1 MQPSPITQVP
11 VMQQYEAGLAAL
23 LGSLAAMGLTVQTQ
37 VEVLPE
43 NKAGLEDA
51 LDGARVTIAYRQ
63 SEFGEGNRGGGQP
76 FYGGLGSPAAQE
88 ETLHA
93 DVFVRARGR
102 SNSKGVYQVI
112 EAVRYLLMGKVPFP
126 GARGVW
132 FTGQQL
138 DDFEERGVWR
148 YMLSV
153 ATSTVLVSSFDSAEQ
168 ALQAVSFALTQIQGT
183 VLPPIVQIPFDYG
196 TEKEVH

>member
-1 MQPSPITQVP
+1 MQPSPVTAPLTQVP
-11 VMQQYEAGLAAL
+11 VMQQLEEGIAAL
-23 LGSLAAMGLTVQTQ
+23 LVGLATAGLTVQTQ

-51 LDGARVTIAYRQ
+51 LEGARVTIAYRQ

-76 FYGGLGSPAAQE
+76 FFGGLGSPAAQE

-102 SNSKGVYQVI
+102 ANSKGVYQVI
-112 EAVRYLLMGKVPFP
+112 EAVRYFLMGKVPFP
-126 GARGVW
+126 GARGLW

-153 ATSTVLVSSFDSAEQ
+153 STSTVLVSSFDSSEQ
-168 ALQAVSFALTQIQGT
+168 ALQSVSFALASIQGT
-183 VLPPIVQIPFDYG
+183 VQNPTVTIPSNYG
-196 TEKEVH
+196 H